1 MLGLSF
7 VVILIVVRVY
17 PIPLRTR
24 PVMLVTML
32 PKYKKSQRK

>member
-17 PIPLRTR
+17 SILLRTR
-24 PVMLVTML
+24 PVMPVTML
-32 PKYKKSQRK
+32 PKYKKS